1 MNGNYELNITISPN
15 FITRSHRTH
24 LHHLHRHLRVN
35 LFVRYNH
42 LQLQLLV
49 LKMKEEG
56 LQLFF

>member
-1 MNGNYELNITISPN
+1 MNGNYELNIMISPN
-15 FITRSHRTH
+15 FITHSHRTH

-35 LFVRYNH
+35 LFVRFIH

-56 LQLFF
+56 LQ